1 MTEGL
6 AVPAAELGVV
16 RVFALDRADPVL
28 VAILPPHPV
37 DGGHLAPLL
46 GLARIDDEDVERI
59 TIKDLGDMALS
70 DLLAIGHDIRAEDLE
85 PARARL
91 DAATGQVL
99 LIHSR
104 AFGGQAAQLAPAPG
118 LHFLGA
124 FRRMDA
130 PPAPLTL
137 APAPRD
143 EALPPPP
150 ATAAPQGSRGW
161 AMAVLFLALFLLG
174 LALFAGLRG

>member
-1 MTEGL
+1 MTQGL

-16 RVFALDRADPVL
+16 RVFALDGADPAL
-28 VAILPPHPV
+28 AAILPPHPV

-59 TIKDLGDMALS
+59 ALRDLGEMALS

-91 DAATGQVL
+91 DE
-99 LIHSR
+99 IHSR

-118 LHFLGA
+118 LRFLGA
-124 FRRMDA
+124 FRRNDA
-130 PPAPLTL
+130 PPAPLSL
-137 APAPRD
+137 PAAERG

-150 ATAAPQGSRGW
+150 AAAAPPARKGW
-161 AMAVLFLALFLLG
+161 AMAALFLALLLLG

>member
-1 MTEGL
+1 MTQGL
-6 AVPAAELGVV
+6 AVPAAELGVI
-16 RVFALDRADPVL
+16 RVFALDGADPAL
-28 VAILPPHPV
+28 AAILPPHPV

-59 TIKDLGDMALS
+59 ALRDLGEMALS

-91 DAATGQVL
+91 DATTGQVL

-118 LHFLGA
+118 LRFLGA
-124 FRRMDA
+124 FRRNDA
-130 PPAPLTL
+130 PPAPLSL
-137 APAPRD
+137 PAAERG

-150 ATAAPQGSRGW
+150 AAAAPPARKGW
-161 AMAVLFLALFLLG
+161 AMAALILALLLLG